1 MDKKS
6 IIGFVLISIIL
17 IVWLFW
23 MQSNQQSRIQTT
35 KQPVQE
41 QVQSN
46 ITDTVEA
53 KKDSVI
59 SEQKPDTAAKH
70 NSLIEKYGNTFYK
83 HSIEYKGTD
92 SLKTDEKI
100 IMLENKKVKM
110 EFTNFGGIVKKFTMK
125 DFNTWNGEPV
135 QLINWDEG
143 KELSLVFTS
152 KEGKIIDTRDLV
164 FSSTYRPWQNVDI
177 ETDSNFILAYE
188 LDISGDSTEK
198 IIIKYTFKPDS
209 YEYNVDYQIVNPGN
223 FIPNQKYEVFWST
236 SLNLTEFRS
245 DEEATFANAF
255 SYMGGELTEFT
266 AANFGEKEKTE
277 ERLTGNTQYIATRN
291 KYFGVFII
299 PLGKFADGAILSG
312 YKEHLKDE
320 GLKNHYSI
328 SAVMEI
334 KDVKSEKSSFQ
345 ILITP
350 IDYKILNSYN
360 KELELTMRF
369 SLDFMVRPIAL
380 YLIVPFF
387 TFLHTFI
394 PNYGFVII
402 VFSIVL
408 KILLH
413 PLTKKQMDSMKK
425 MGQLSPKINAIREK
439 YKDDPGKA
447 NTAIMK
453 MYKEE
458 GVNPAGGC
466 LPLVLQLPIL
476 YALFGVFRSTIELR
490 QANFIWWI
498 NDLSAPDVILQLPF
512 KIPIFGIDQIA
523 GLATLMGITMFIQQ
537 KMTVTDPKQKAL
549 VYIMPIMLT
558 LLFFSFPSG
567 LNLYYF
573 IFNLL
578 SIAQQIYTTKYK
590 KEEPPAP
597 DMVSKPN
604 KKGFME
610 RLAEV
615 AEKQRSAQNKRR

>member
-17 IVWLFW
+17 IAWLFW
-23 MQSNQQSRIQTT
+23 MQSNQQSKIQTT
-35 KQPVQE
+35 QQQKQE
-41 QVQSN
+41 QVQSKVN
-46 ITDTVEA
+46 DTVNIR
-53 KKDSVI
+53 KDSVI
-59 SEQKPDTAAKH
+59 TEQKKDTVSKY
-70 NSLIEKYGNTFYK
+70 NSLIEKYGNTFYR
-83 HSIEYKGTD
+83 HSIQYKGID
-92 SLKTDEKI
+92 SMKTDEKI

-110 EFTNFGGIVKKFTMK
+110 EFTNYGGILRKFTIK

-135 QLINWDEG
+135 QLVDWNKG

-152 KEGKIIDTRDLV
+152 KEGKIIDTRDLF
-164 FSSTYRPWQNVDI
+164 FSSEYSPWQNVDI
-177 ETDSNFILAYE
+177 ETDSGFILTYE

-209 YEYNVDYQIVNPGN
+209 YEYDVDYEFVNPGK

-266 AANFGEKEKTE
+266 ASNFGEKEKTE
-277 ERLTGNTQYIATRN
+277 DRLTGNTQYVATRN
-291 KYFGVFII
+291 KYFGIFII
-299 PLGKFADGAILSG
+299 PIGKFADGAILSG

-334 KDVKSEKSSFQ
+334 KDIKSEKSSFQ

-369 SLDFMVRPIAL
+369 SLDFIVRPIAL

-387 TFLHTFI
+387 TFLHSFI

-402 VFSIVL
+402 VFAIVL

-413 PLTKKQMDSMKK
+413 PLTKKQMDSMRK

-439 YKDDPGKA
+439 YKDDPSKA

-466 LPLVLQLPIL
+466 LPLLLQLPIL

-498 NDLSAPDVILQLPF
+498 KDLSAPDVILHLPF

-578 SIAQQIYTTKYK
+578 SIGQQIYTTKYK

-597 DMVSKPN
+597 DIASKPK

-610 RLAEV
+610 RLSEI
-615 AEKQRSAQNKRR
+615 AEKQRAAQNKRR

>member
-6 IIGFVLISIIL
+6 IIGFVIISIIL
-17 IVWLFW
+17 IAWLFW
-23 MQSNQQSRIQTT
+23 MQSNQQSKIQTT
-35 KQPVQE
+35 KQQTQE
-41 QVQSN
+41 QVQGN
-46 ITDTVEA
+46 ITDTIKT

-59 SEQKPDTAAKH
+59 TEQKQDTASKY
-70 NSLIEKYGNTFYK
+70 NSLIEKFGNTFFK
-83 HSIEYKGTD
+83 HSIEYKNTD
-92 SLKTDEKI
+92 SLNTDEKI
-100 IMLENKKVKM
+100 IMLENKKIKL
-110 EFTNFGGIVKKFTMK
+110 EFTNFGGILKKFTMK

-164 FSSTYRPWQNVDI
+164 FSSEYRPWQNIDI
-177 ETDSNFILAYE
+177 EADSNFILSYE
-188 LDISGDSTEK
+188 LDISGDATEK

-209 YEYNVDYQIVNPGN
+209 YEYDVDYEFINPGN

-236 SLNLTEFRS
+236 PLNLTEFRS

-299 PLGKFADGAILSG
+299 PIGRFADGAILSG

-328 SAVMEI
+328 SSVMEI

-369 SLDFMVRPIAL
+369 SLDFIVRPIAL

-466 LPLVLQLPIL
+466 LPLLLQLPIL

-549 VYIMPIMLT
+549 VYIMPVMLT

-573 IFNLL
+573 VFNLL
-578 SIAQQIYTTKYK
+578 SIGQQIYTTKYK
-590 KEEPPAP
+590 KEEPPSP
-597 DMVSKPN
+597 DKITKPR

-610 RLAEV
+610 RLSEV
-615 AEKQRSAQNKRR
+615 AEKQHAAQNKRR